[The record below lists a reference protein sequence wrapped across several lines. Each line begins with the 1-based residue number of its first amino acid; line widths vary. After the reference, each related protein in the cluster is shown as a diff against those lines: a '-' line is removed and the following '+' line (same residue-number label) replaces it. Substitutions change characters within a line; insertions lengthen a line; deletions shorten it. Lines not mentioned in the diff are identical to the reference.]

1 MEARPSLTASFPVHS
16 YEVDAFGTLEVAA
29 ISGYLQEIAGRHAA
43 VLGVGLDVLRARGL
57 TWMLARQR
65 LELPCPV
72 SLGDT
77 LALETWPSGVE
88 RLAAFREFIA
98 RRGDG
103 AEAVRASTIWYVVD
117 LASRKPV
124 RPKEVLDP
132 RFPRARQPAVA
143 PLAHGKLP
151 VLGEWE
157 LQKRFHVRY
166 SDIDQNLHVTNA
178 SYVAWAIEAMPVELW
193 RASRLAAVEV
203 HYLAEGLH
211 GAAILSR
218 VARTGPASFAHA
230 IVREE
235 DGKELA
241 RLVTA
246 WTPRE
251 AAPAGATPPPSASST
266 ASSSRSP
273 AGAPPPPG
281 SPRTR
286 RGSA

>member
-1 MEARPSLTASFPVHS
+1 VERVSISGSFPVHS
-16 YEVDAFGTLEVAA
+16 YEVDAFGTLVVPA

-43 VLGVGLDVLRARGL
+43 LLGVGLDVLRARGL
-57 TWMLARQR
+57 TWVLARQR
-65 LELPCPV
+65 LELPAPV

-77 LALETWPSGVE
+77 LAVETWPSGLE
-88 RLAAFREFIA
+88 RLAATREFVA

-103 AEAVRASTIWYVVD
+103 AEAVRATTLWYVLD
-117 LASRKPV
+117 LRTRKPV
-124 RPKEVLDP
+124 RPDQILDP
-132 RFPRARQPAVA
+132 RFPRPRTPSVA
-143 PLAHGKLP
+143 PLSPERLP
-151 VLGEWE
+151 ELATWE

-166 SDIDQNLHVTNA
+166 ADIDANLHVTNA
-178 SYVAWAIEAMPVELW
+178 SYVTWAVEVMPVELW
-193 RASRLAAVEV
+193 RGSRLAAVEV

-241 RLVTA
+241 RLVTE

-251 AAPAGATPPPSASST
+251 TPPGASAGA
-266 ASSSRSP
+266 
-273 AGAPPPPG
+273 G
-281 SPRTR
+281 
-286 RGSA
+286 